1 MNYLTKY
8 ANTLILN
15 GYRIIPVLT
24 GEKGTNIQKWTEKSF
39 VSLNDIKKGVSDS
52 EFKAHQ
58 GIGILCN
65 ENVIGIDIDVY
76 CAGNKNMVEKHL
88 WQFVAFSLQVLIPLV

>member
-15 GYRIIPVLT
+15 GYRIVPVLT

-39 VSLNDIKKGVSDS
+39 V
-52 EFKAHQ
+52 
-58 GIGILCN
+58 
-65 ENVIGIDIDVY
+65 
-76 CAGNKNMVEKHL
+76 
-88 WQFVAFSLQVLIPLV
+88 